1 VKKKIQDLNTNIIK
15 GMNESYQEAAMIE
28 ARNLGEGTAD
38 FNRQQQ
44 LQFQSSVGSKISA
57 PAFIPGAPRMG
68 ATATDMGGV
77 NKQLLMTKPAK
88 PG

>member
-1 VKKKIQDLNTNIIK
+1 MCCRIQSHSPVKKKIQDLNTNIIK

-44 LQFQSSVGSKISA
+44 LQFQNTMGSKIGA
-57 PAFIPGAPRMG
+57 PAFIPGVPRMA
-68 ATATDMGGV
+68 ATTSDMGV
-77 NKQLLMTKPAK
+77 NK
-88 PG
+88 